1 MDNQKKYRLIAGAVA
16 VLLFAGMLL
25 WLIFTRLSFVPPDG
39 SEWPPAPDTTAV
51 LLADEYVEVMPV
63 LPDAPGGGEDEGAEA
78 PPPEALDVVDAG
90 APADAPAQQVTS
102 PLPSPVK
109 APKPKPQE
117 KTGPEKSATPDA
129 TAKEAPKPDTK
140 KEAASRWG
148 KGSQKG
154 GEGTGESDKGTGAGS
169 GSSKGKY
176 RGSGSGN
183 LGGRKVSVSTDGI
196 DAPNPGKVVV
206 TITVDP
212 QGKVVEAKLKS
223 GGGYSN
229 AVTSECLRRARSA
242 RVTPK
247 SDAPDRQSGDI
258 TFTFK

>member
-63 LPDAPGGGEDEGAEA
+63 LS
-78 PPPEALDVVDAG
+78 
-90 APADAPAQQVTS
+90 DAPAQQVTS
-102 PLPSPVK
+102 PLPAPVT
-109 APKPKPQE
+109 APNPKPQQ